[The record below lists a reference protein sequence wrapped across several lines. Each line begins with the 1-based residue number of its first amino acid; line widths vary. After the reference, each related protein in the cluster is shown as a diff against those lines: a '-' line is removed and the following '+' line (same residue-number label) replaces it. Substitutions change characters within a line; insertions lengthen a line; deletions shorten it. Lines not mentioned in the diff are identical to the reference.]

1 MDLPLPLRLLRYSL
15 RIAYVIFNN
24 IITIPS
30 YITWTLLLFPVK
42 CLAPNIFWTLEPVFF
57 KGLLAFITF
66 WVSSGGYRIMESGDQ
81 LDKILNAKAI
91 LLVNHQS
98 TSDVPV
104 VMASFQPKGLVV
116 GHMMWIMDYVFKF
129 TNFGWI
135 SYFHGDFFIQQG
147 KVGREEQL
155 TLLGKHLSSIFK
167 KSLQKWIIL
176 FPEGGF
182 LRKRRKRSQDFAK
195 KHDYPVLQHVT
206 LPRLGA
212 IQVVINTL
220 CENNHPSV
228 VEKQQSKEDPSSKL
242 TRIDWIVDMTIGY
255 PQAEPLDLHGICIG
269 YWAPRDISV
278 HYRVYPINQVPTH
291 NTELFTHWLYDRYHE
306 KDKFLEQFYTNNV
319 NLEDSDKEQRQQPR
333 MKRQSVDLDLI
344 SLLFFHLFYATSG
357 YVFWCYLYS
366 PVFSIV
372 SSCLA
377 FLF

>member
-1 MDLPLPLRLLRYSL
+1 MDQPLPLRLLRYSL
-15 RIAYVIFNN
+15 RVAYVIVTNFMA
-24 IITIPS
+24 IPA
-30 YITWTLLLFPVK
+30 YITWTFLLYPLK
-42 CLAPNIFWTLEPVFF
+42 CLAPNIFWTIEPVLF
-57 KGLLAFITF
+57 KGLLAFVTF
-66 WVSSGGYRIMESGDQ
+66 WVSSGGYRMIESGDQ
-81 LDKILNAKAI
+81 LDKILEEKAI

-104 VMASFQPKGLVV
+104 VMASFQPKGLAI
-116 GHMMWIMDYVFKF
+116 GHMMWIMDYIFKF

-155 TLLGKHLSSIFK
+155 TLLGNHLSTIFK

-220 CENNHPSV
+220 CENNHPAAEV
-228 VEKQQSKEDPSSKL
+228 KEPTVNQKSKSTGIE
-242 TRIDWIVDMTIGY
+242 WIVDMTIGY
-255 PQAEPLDLHGICIG
+255 PRAEPLDLHGMCIG

-278 HYRVYPINQVPTH
+278 HYRIYPIKDVPTH
-291 NTELFTHWLYDRYHE
+291 NTELFTRWLYDRYHE
-306 KDKFLEQFYTNNV
+306 KENFLEQFYSNGV
-319 NLEDSDKEQRQQPR
+319 NIEDADKENRKQPR

-344 SLLFFHLFYATSG
+344 SLLFFHFFYATST
-357 YVFWCYLYS
+357 YIFWCFLYS
-366 PVFSIV
+366 PFFSLL

-377 FLF
+377 FVF